1 MEIAVLTLVVD
12 DVGETEQ
19 KTLKIDYEGS
29 VNNIMSDVNTK
40 SLIVSITAPDSG
52 TLNITLPREI
62 IDSRVV
68 DRDIDGSIMCDGIKC
83 DDTTCDSMVDS
94 IIDDIFYIVI
104 DGEEVQY
111 TETVTTEHRTL
122 EIPYIIGSE
131 VIEIIGTTVIEDL
144 HSIGDGIAI
153 ATMIGI

>member
-40 SLIVSITAPDSG
+40 SLIISITAPDSG
-52 TLNITLPREI
+52 TLHITLPREI

-83 DDTTCDSMVDS
+83 DDTTCDSMVV
-94 IIDDIFYIVI
+94 DDIFYIVI

-111 TETVTTEHRTL
+111 TETVTAEHRTL